1 MRFAADTL
9 MLFPCCARKKSGGSS
24 WNGSTPSIA
33 GEIANDT
40 HKRLLTAQN
49 ELLTTVKTKTSFT
62 SGEYAKN
69 KDIASGP
76 DFGGETVGR
85 YMPAVDRYT
94 GTLYTADKNLAAHI
108 RKACHDPNGPR
119 LLIVSALYGLLHPL
133 ELIQDYNL
141 QMSDSPAKS
150 IWTRNLP
157 GILKDYIERNAI
169 KRVVM
174 YFGGST
180 PYLTIARNTV
190 EPLYEKGT
198 IEQMLRYDIKG
209 GSTYHTPHNHGLLLS
224 QDLTRQNPGG
234 FTKQYSLI

>member
-1 MRFAADTL
+1 M
-9 MLFPCCARKKSGGSS
+9 
-24 WNGSTPSIA
+24 
-33 GEIANDT
+33 
-40 HKRLLTAQN
+40 LLTARN
-49 ELLTTVKTKTSFT
+49 ELLKTVKTKTSFT

-76 DFGGETVGR
+76 DFGGGETGGR

-108 RKACHDPNGPR
+108 RKAYHDPNSPR
-119 LLIVSALYGLLHPL
+119 MLIVSALYGLLHPL

-150 IWTRNLP
+150 IWTRYLP

-180 PYLTIARNTV
+180 PYLTIARSAV

-198 IEQMLRYDIKG
+198 IKQVLRYDIERG
-209 GSTYHTPHNHGLLLS
+209 NAYHTPYNHGLLLS
-224 QDLTRQNPGG
+224 QDLTGQSPGG
-234 FTKQYSLI
+234 FTRPYSLI